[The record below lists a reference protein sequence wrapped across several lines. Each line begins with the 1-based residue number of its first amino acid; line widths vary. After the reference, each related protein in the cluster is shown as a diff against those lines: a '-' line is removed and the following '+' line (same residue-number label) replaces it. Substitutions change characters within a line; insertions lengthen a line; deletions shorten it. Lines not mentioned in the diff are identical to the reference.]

1 MALKHINTMGLRWKQ
16 LMTVLIIATG
26 MFFTPVAQA
35 GVVDKLLKTI
45 CKASKET
52 AELLIKEA
60 AEKSS
65 SIARLVKQYGDDAIV
80 TLAKTPQRL
89 KIVNQ
94 LGDDAAEAMLKH
106 ADIAE
111 DALIL
116 CPDPQ
121 VAAAFKNFSRA
132 TGQNLS
138 ICASKNALTSEG
150 YKTVVLI
157 AREGGEETAERLAK
171 MPPSK
176 LQQVLHTAAD
186 IGLGAALAVV
196 GTTALVSDNPIDFI
210 QNLCQVGSW
219 IWNHPILTIL
229 IFVLLVSLIIKF
241 PDITLRIILW
251 IPKACWKLL
260 NFLWR
265 QIRGKA
271 TA

>member
-1 MALKHINTMGLRWKQ
+1 MELKLINTMGLRWKQ
-16 LMTVLIIATG
+16 LMMALIIATG
-26 MFFTPVAQA
+26 MLFTPVAQA

-60 AEKSS
+60 AEKSPT
-65 SIARLVKQYGDDAIV
+65 IARLVKQYGDDAIA
-80 TLAKTPQRL
+80 TLGKNPQRL
-89 KIVNQ
+89 KLVDQ

-111 DALIL
+111 DALVL
-116 CPDPQ
+116 CPDRE
-121 VAAAFKNFSRA
+121 VAAAFKDFSRT

-157 AREGGEETAERLAK
+157 AREGGEEAAERLAK

-186 IGLGAALAVV
+186 IGVGAALAVV

-229 IFVLLVSLIIKF
+229 IFVLIVALVIKF
-241 PDITLRIILW
+241 PTITLSIILW